1 MQLWAVWAVHHVC
14 SKNPKRYCEMLST
27 QAGPRVLLDL
37 VRSPATNPVV
47 ANITEQVGDT
57 VNNTYM

>member
-1 MQLWAVWAVHHVC
+1 
-14 SKNPKRYCEMLST
+14 MLST

-57 VNNTYM
+57 VNNTYIKIPQFISFELV